1 MHKKLLIENFKCFS
15 EPTEIELCQIT
26 VCVGMNSVGKSSVIQ
41 SMLLLRQ
48 VYDEA
53 FKYKDTTIKDFVI
66 NLNDIYGLQLGQ
78 ARNIMSSQ
86 KQNAIKIE
94 IDKLIFNMELN
105 SDPYSL
111 HLNSSYSYEELEKIG
126 GIFSEQFYYLN
137 AERVGPRNYQ
147 NIVSSLNTCCGI
159 YGENTYHAISEM
171 GLNKIDEKRL
181 YVDLD
186 KKVNQLSK
194 QIEYWM
200 DYIIPGVELDF
211 KENEELR
218 ISQFNI
224 RQQIFDTGFLSPN
237 NFGFGIS
244 YVLPIIVTGLVAK
257 NGSVMMVENPEAHL
271 HPSGQSRIG
280 YFLAI
285 IAMSGVQVII
295 ETHSEHV
302 VNGIRI
308 AALKNNLSHNDIGLN
323 YFSIDSEKSE
333 HCVESVKLNERMDII
348 NWPDGFFDQEE
359 KDLRLLREL
368 RRN

>member
-1 MHKKLLIENFKCFS
+1 MHNKLNIANFKCFAN
-15 EPTEIELCQIT
+15 PTDIHLSKIT

-53 FKYKDTTIKDFVI
+53 FKYKDTSINEFMI

-78 ARNIMSSQ
+78 AKNIMSSQ
-86 KQNAIKIE
+86 NQNSINIE
-94 IDKLIFNMELN
+94 IDQMKFDLEICDNPYCLNLKFLYTFDKINKL
-105 SDPYSL
+105 
-111 HLNSSYSYEELEKIG
+111 G
-126 GIFSEQFYYLN
+126 GIFSDEFYYLN
-137 AERVGPRNYQ
+137 AERIGPRNYQ
-147 NIVSSLNTCCGI
+147 EMVSSLNTCCGI
-159 YGENTYHAISEM
+159 YGENTYHAINERH
-171 GLNKIDEKRL
+171 LDKIDERRL
-181 YVDLD
+181 FPDSS
-186 KKVNQLSK
+186 KKINQLSK

-200 DYIIPGVELDF
+200 DYIVPGVELDF
-211 KENEELR
+211 KENEDLR
-218 ISQFNI
+218 ISQFHI
-224 RQQIFDTGFLSPN
+224 RQQIFDTGFLSPY

-244 YVLPIIVTGLVAK
+244 YVLPIIVTGLVAN
-257 NGSVMMVENPEAHL
+257 NGSVMMIENPEAHL

-285 IAMSGVQVII
+285 IAMTGVQVII

-308 AALKNNLSHNDIGLN
+308 AALKKGMSCNDIGLN
-323 YFSIDSEKSE
+323 YFSINKEKNS
-333 HCVESVKLNERMDII
+333 HQVESVKLNQRMDII

-359 KDLRLLREL
+359 KDLQFLREL